1 MEINL
6 VAFCYRGSYFYK
18 KYGPAVRDLQILI
31 TLAQMEGVSV
41 TLLERP
47 ISMYE
52 RVLGKVFPE
61 GILDDYHIR
70 ICDKTSFDFFGPL
83 KFRLWWE
90 HSVKSY
96 LADILP
102 RLKKDTAVNVFLDFM
117 PIGIPKHE
125 TLDGWYYWYDFID
138 NFTKHNRYSEAERMA
153 VQRKYVFATK
163 RAHFLSF
170 VSTDCLEN
178 VTLGRPVFGKTSVVT
193 NKVFEDFG
201 SSSTSAGLSE
211 SSRKHFDFGFIG
223 FVTDKIDIDFIKR
236 LAGNFTVG
244 IYGDFYDRKIKAKL
258 QSLDNVW
265 LLGGFHYDQ
274 LLPICETFKV
284 GLLPYRHEISHDGS
298 PLKLYEYLRYCKPVL
313 TSIDYELTDQRYIIN
328 YRKVA
333 VTNAALTDMINL
345 SGDEGIAH
353 LITDDDYFGKPLREI
368 VTAVIDE
375 VSSTAA
381 VVDKNT

>member
-52 RVLGKVFPE
+52 RVLGKFFPK
-61 GILDDYHIR
+61 GVLDDYHIR
-70 ICDKTSFDFFGPL
+70 MYDKTSFDFFGPI

-90 HSVKSY
+90 QSVKSY
-96 LADILP
+96 LANILP
-102 RLKKDTAVNVFLDFM
+102 RLKKDAAVNVFLDFM

-138 NFTKHNRYSEAERMA
+138 NFTKHNRYSEAERQA
-153 VQRKYVFATK
+153 VQRKYVFATE
-163 RAHFLSF
+163 RADLLTF

-178 VTLGRPVFGKTSVVT
+178 VTFGRSVIGKTSVVT
-193 NKVFEDFG
+193 NKVFEG
-201 SSSTSAGLSE
+201 VGPSVTNTGLNE
-211 SSRKHFDFGFIG
+211 SSRKVFDFGFIG
-223 FVTDKIDIDFIKR
+223 FVTDKIDIEFIKR
-236 LAGNFTVG
+236 LAGKFTVG
-244 IYGDFYDRKIKAKL
+244 IYGDFYDGKVKSKL

-265 LLGGFHYDQ
+265 LLGGFHYAE
-274 LLPICETFKV
+274 LLMICETFKV
-284 GLLPYRHEISHDGS
+284 GLLPYRQEIYHDGS

-313 TSIDYELTDQRYIIN
+313 TSIDYELTDERFIVN
-328 YRKVA
+328 YRKKE
-333 VTNAALTDMINL
+333 VTDETLIQVIQL
-345 SGDEGIAH
+345 SGNKGIAE
-353 LITDDDYFGKPLREI
+353 LLSDDDYFSKPLREI
-368 VTAVIDE
+368 V
-375 VSSTAA
+375 VSLIGGG
-381 VVDKNT
+381 